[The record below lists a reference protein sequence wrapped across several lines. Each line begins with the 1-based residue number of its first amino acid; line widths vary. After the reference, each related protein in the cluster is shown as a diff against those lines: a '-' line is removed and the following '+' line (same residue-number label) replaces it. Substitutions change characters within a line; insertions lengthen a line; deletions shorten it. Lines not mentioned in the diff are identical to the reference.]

1 MGDTE
6 YDERLWGERVGGR
19 CVIVGVGGGEG
30 VVAPVNVLK
39 LKENGGSGGGG
50 GYEANSLAAAAK
62 TFARTVTPG
71 DWRSKSQCAA
81 DTVKPPKK
89 NKLRYVAQARPA
101 RPRRVP
107 PVAGG

>member
-6 YDERLWGERVGGR
+6 YDERLWGGRVGGR
-19 CVIVGVGGGEG
+19 CVIVGVGGGEA
-30 VVAPVNVLK
+30 VVVPVNVLK

-50 GYEANSLAAAAK
+50 GYQAPSLAAATK
-62 TFARTVTPG
+62 TFARTVAPG

-81 DTVKPPKK
+81 DTAKPPKK

-101 RPRRVP
+101 RPRRP
-107 PVAGG
+107 PGAGG